1 MPPHWYNLVRKFY
14 MEVETLKITLNLD
27 TNEIIVPKNFFK
39 NLEKQNAIITKM
51 GGEKIDSSDLIRAS
65 VEVALSDTEKYLH
78 VKE

>member
-1 MPPHWYNLVRKFY
+1 M
-14 MEVETLKITLNLD
+14 KITLNLD